1 MGEKQKGLPRADLC
15 VGEGKKK
22 WSLRPRPLS
31 PRNRKHLCRGIYDL
45 PLKNQ
50 ISSHGNSSI
59 SWAGGKDQTTQQT
72 FGEKKQQ
79 QNQEGKKSAASK
91 ATHIQLV
98 TQVLPEPG
106 LEAGIESVKERFTHA
121 MVWQSWL
128 LPAHWPGTQVL
139 QQFSPQHTGLLGLLL
154 LKNKQTGALSLYF
167 LLCCSWTSKP
177 GQLCL
182 CCVWAHGTSE
192 LLNHLTTL
200 KTKIGRYHKTASL
213 YLHKKIKAFV
223 SCSFCLWDQ
232 QSIASSTPRAGLTKR
247 CCWFCLLSW
256 SNTIWFGLRKGG
268 SSAWCWSLKDSED
281 KSVRDSAPGMACGTE
296 EEVTS
301 LLLHWST
308 TKKTS
313 FQVGPFQSSDRKLND
328 PVGSTA
334 TLSAFLYEWDGHWG
348 GLSW

>member
-1 MGEKQKGLPRADLC
+1 MTELTAASPLARHSGAAAVLSTAHRAFGFALVKKQAD
-15 VGEGKKK
+15 
-22 WSLRPRPLS
+22 WSPLS
-31 PRNRKHLCRGIYDL
+31 VLFVVLFLNIQTRATL
-45 PLKNQ
+45 PLLCM
-50 ISSHGNSSI
+50 SSWHKRAAKPLNYTQD
-59 SWAGGKDQTTQQT
+59 KDRQVP
-72 FGEKKQQ
+72 
-79 QNQEGKKSAASK
+79 QNCFS
-91 ATHIQLV
+91 L
-98 TQVLPEPG
+98 
-106 LEAGIESVKERFTHA
+106 
-121 MVWQSWL
+121 
-128 LPAHWPGTQVL
+128 
-139 QQFSPQHTGLLGLLL
+139 SPQ
-154 LKNKQTGALSLYF
+154 K
-167 LLCCSWTSKP
+167 KP
-177 GQLCL
+177 
-182 CCVWAHGTSE
+182 
-192 LLNHLTTL
+192 
-200 KTKIGRYHKTASL
+200 
-213 YLHKKIKAFV
+213 FV
-223 SCSFCLWDQ
+223 SCSSCLWDQ

-281 KSVRDSAPGMACGTE
+281 KSVRDSAPGMACSTE